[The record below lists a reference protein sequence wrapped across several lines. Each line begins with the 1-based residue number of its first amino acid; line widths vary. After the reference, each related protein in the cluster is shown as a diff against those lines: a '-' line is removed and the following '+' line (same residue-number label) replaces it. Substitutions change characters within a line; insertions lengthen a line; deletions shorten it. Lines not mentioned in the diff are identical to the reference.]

1 MYQGIKE
8 VFAMNLPCLVSGPL
22 VWDNMSAPQ
31 NGDWRRR
38 AILQNVRNCRV
49 SAHRASMGGHR
60 LCTHVLCP
68 APPPTH
74 THTRSLRSP
83 CGWSPRASH

>member
-8 VFAMNLPCLVSGPL
+8 VFAMIFPCLVSGPL
-22 VWDNMSAPQ
+22 VWDNMSAAEW
-31 NGDWRRR
+31 G
-38 AILQNVRNCRV
+38 L
-49 SAHRASMGGHR
+49 ASKGNPSECQKLPCERTPGLDGGHR

-68 APPPTH
+68 ARPPHTH